1 MGRATEKMTIDRKKL
16 LSAGQL
22 AGDARFEEDEIAE
35 ITQLWS
41 EATEFLEA
49 HEWCLEVIDQ
59 YLSFS
64 SVPILC
70 VFLADVKVLA
80 PATSPLWV
88 IVGDIPP
95 AFIDVAET
103 ENAAEALQDY
113 CAAMAE
119 WVRAVRGGDSLNDLI
134 PVRERGSLHLVQ
146 ADIEVANAL
155 QARLDFISREIVP
168 RAVG

>member
-1 MGRATEKMTIDRKKL
+1 MKVDRTKL

-22 AGDARFEEDEIAE
+22 AGDARFEKGEIDE

-41 EATEFLEA
+41 EAIEFLEA

-64 SVPILC
+64 AVPVLC
-70 VFLADVKVLA
+70 VFLADVKVAA

-95 AFIDVAET
+95 AYIDVSET
-103 ENAAEALQDY
+103 ENAAEAMEDY

-119 WVRAVRGGDSLNDLI
+119 WVRAVRVGDPLDDLI
-134 PVRERGSLHLVQ
+134 PVRERGSLRIVR
-146 ADIEVANAL
+146 ASKEVADAL
-155 QARLDFISREIVP
+155 QARLDFIASEIVP
-168 RAVG
+168 KAKASN